1 MDDILIEC
9 SPGISGDML
18 LGAFYDLGVPKK
30 VIEQPLIDLGLK
42 NLYQLDFKESKS
54 CSIRGIKAK
63 VENIDSGPSKR
74 TWRSIKELILNGH
87 LEDKLKKIIYEVFE
101 SLAIAEGKVH
111 GIKSEDVHF
120 HEIGAIDSLVDIIGV
135 CAAFN
140 YLNPKW
146 VYCNEPTLGK
156 GFVQTEHGK
165 LSVPAP
171 AVIELV
177 RQKNIKVLSNCGS
190 SIEGELSTPTGIALL
205 ANLVD
210 YLEPPS
216 KYSIN
221 SYGVGIGNLNFP
233 FPNLVR
239 VYKIA
244 SFNNSSDNDNEQ
256 ISPKC
261 EEIIIQEAWIDDQT
275 AEDISNFVEKLR
287 IEGAYDVSY
296 QAINMK
302 KNRIGF
308 SIQAILPI
316 EKKEFFRRLWF
327 DYSNTIGVRERTQ
340 SRWILLRRR
349 GECSTIFGNIKVK
362 QTLKPD
368 GSIIMKPEN
377 DEVLRL
383 NLEHKIST
391 YEIRKIIKESSN
403 KFKAFENWK

>member
-1 MDDILIEC
+1 MKDVLIEC

-30 VIEQPLIDLGLK
+30 VIEQPLIDLGLDD
-42 NLYQLDFKESKS
+42 LYQLEFEESKS

-63 VENIDSGPSKR
+63 IENIDLSSNKR
-74 TWRSIKELILNGH
+74 TWSSIKELILNGH
-87 LEDKLKKIIYEVFE
+87 LEDKLKKLIFEVFE

-135 CAAFN
+135 CAALN
-140 YLNPKW
+140 YLNPNN
-146 VYCNEPTLGK
+146 VYCNAPMLGE

-165 LSVPAP
+165 LSVPPP
-171 AVIELV
+171 AVIELI
-177 RQKNIKVLSNCGS
+177 RQKNIKVLSNRD

-205 ANLVD
+205 ANLAN
-210 YLEPPS
+210 YQEPPS

-221 SYGVGIGNLNFP
+221 SYGVGIGNLKFS

-239 VYKIA
+239 VYKIT
-244 SFNNSSDNDNEQ
+244 SFKNSYIKGQ
-256 ISPKC
+256 INPKR
-261 EEIIIQEAWIDDQT
+261 EEISVQEAWIDDQT
-275 AEDISNFVEKLR
+275 PEDISNFVEKLR

-308 SIQAILPI
+308 SIQVILPL

-327 DYSNTIGVRERTQ
+327 NYSNTIGVRERTQ

-349 GECSTIFGNIKVK
+349 GECSTTFGNIKVK

-368 GSIIMKPEN
+368 GSISMKPEN

-383 NLEHKIST
+383 KLEHKIST
-391 YEIRKIIKESSN
+391 YEIRKIIKESI
-403 KFKAFENWK
+403 KTFKAFENWK

>member
-1 MDDILIEC
+1 MEDIYIEC

-30 VIEQPLIDLGLK
+30 VIEQPLVDLGLTDK
-42 NLYQLDFKESKS
+42 YNLDFKESRS
-54 CSIRGIKAK
+54 CSILGIKTK
-63 VENIDSGPSKR
+63 VESIDCDSIKR
-74 TWRSIKELILNGH
+74 NWRSIKELILNGH
-87 LEDKLKKIIYEVFE
+87 LEDKLQQIIFKVFE
-101 SLAIAEGKVH
+101 SLASAEGKVH
-111 GIKSEDVHF
+111 GIEPEDVHF

-135 CAAFN
+135 CAALN
-140 YLNPKW
+140 YLNPKK
-146 VYCNEPTLGK
+146 VYCNEPMLGK

-165 LSVPAP
+165 LSVPPP

-177 RQKNIKVLSNCGS
+177 RKQNIKVVSCLE
-190 SIEGELSTPTGIALL
+190 SINGELSTPTGIALL
-205 ANLVD
+205 SNLVD
-210 YLEPPS
+210 YLQPPS

-221 SYGVGIGNLNFP
+221 SYGVGIGNLKFP

-239 VYKIA
+239 VYKIT
-244 SFNNSSDNDNEQ
+244 SFADSFINEQ
-256 ISPKC
+256 INPKC
-261 EEIIIQEAWIDDQT
+261 EEISVQEAWIDDQT
-275 AEDISNFVEKLR
+275 PEDISNFVEKLR

-316 EKKEFFRRLWF
+316 EKKEFFRQLWF

-349 GECSTIFGNIKVK
+349 GECSTTFGNIKVK

-368 GSIIMKPEN
+368 GSITMKPEN
-377 DEVLRL
+377 DEVFRL
-383 NLEHKIST
+383 KLEYKKST
-391 YEIRKIIKESSN
+391 DEIRKIIKDSWKN
-403 KFKAFENWK
+403 FKAFENWK

>member
-1 MDDILIEC
+1 MYDILIEC

-30 VIEQPLIDLGLK
+30 VIEKPLIDLGLK
-42 NLYQLDFKESKS
+42 DLYQLDFKESKS

-63 VENIDSGPSKR
+63 VKNIDCRPSKR

-87 LEDKLKKIIYEVFE
+87 LEDKLRKLICEVFE
-101 SLAIAEGKVH
+101 SLALAEGKVH
-111 GIKSEDVHF
+111 GIKSDDVHF

-135 CAAFN
+135 CASLN
-140 YLNPKW
+140 YLNPNR
-146 VYCNEPTLGK
+146 VYCNEPMLGS

-165 LSVPAP
+165 LSVPPP
-171 AVIELV
+171 AVIELI
-177 RQKNIKVLSNCGS
+177 RQNNIKVLSNRDS
-190 SIEGELSTPTGIALL
+190 TEGELSTPTGIALL

-210 YLEPPS
+210 HLEPPL
-216 KYSIN
+216 KFSIN
-221 SYGVGIGNLNFP
+221 SYGVGIGNLQFP

-239 VYKIA
+239 VYKIT
-244 SFNNSSDNDNEQ
+244 SFEDSSIKDNEQ

-275 AEDISNFVEKLR
+275 PEDISNFVEKLR

-308 SIQAILPI
+308 SIQVILPI

-327 DYSNTIGVRERTQ
+327 DYSNTIGVRERNQ

-349 GECSTIFGNIKVK
+349 GECSTTFGNIKVK

-383 NLEHKIST
+383 QLEHKIST
-391 YEIRKIIKESSN
+391 DEIRKIIRESSKN
-403 KFKAFENWK
+403 FKAFENWK

>member
-1 MDDILIEC
+1 MEDVIEC

-42 NLYQLDFKESKS
+42 DLYQLDFEDSKS

-63 VENIDSGPSKR
+63 VKNIDCSPIKR
-74 TWRSIKELILNGH
+74 TWRNIKELILNSH
-87 LEDKLKKIIYEVFE
+87 LEDKLKKIIYAVFE

-111 GIKSEDVHF
+111 GMKSDEVHF
-120 HEIGAIDSLVDIIGV
+120 HEIGAMDSLVDIIGV
-135 CAAFN
+135 CAALN
-140 YLNPKW
+140 YLNPRR
-146 VYCNEPTLGK
+146 VYCNEPMLGK

-165 LSVPAP
+165 LSVPPP
-171 AVIELV
+171 AVIELI
-177 RQKNIKVLSNCGS
+177 RQKNIKVLSSLN
-190 SIEGELSTPTGIALL
+190 SIDGELSTPTGIALL
-205 ANLVD
+205 ANLFD
-210 YLEPPS
+210 YQEPPL
-216 KYSIN
+216 KFSIN
-221 SYGVGIGNLNFP
+221 TYGVGIGNLKFP

-239 VYKIA
+239 VYKIT
-244 SFNNSSDNDNEQ
+244 SFEDYSINAQNN
-256 ISPKC
+256 PKC
-261 EEIIIQEAWIDDQT
+261 EEISVQEAWIDDQT
-275 AEDISNFVEKLR
+275 PEDISNFVEKLR

-349 GECSTIFGNIKVK
+349 GECPTTFGNIKFK

-368 GSIIMKPEN
+368 GSITMKPEN

-383 NLEHKIST
+383 KLEHKIST
-391 YEIRKIIKESSN
+391 DEIRKIIKESS
-403 KFKAFENWK
+403 KEFKAFENWQ

>member
-1 MDDILIEC
+1 MDDFLIEC

-30 VIEQPLIDLGLK
+30 VIEQPLINLGLK
-42 NLYQLDFKESKS
+42 DLYQLDFKESKS
-54 CSIRGIKAK
+54 CSIRGVKAK
-63 VENIDSGPSKR
+63 VENIDCSSSKR
-74 TWRSIKELILNGH
+74 TWRNIKELILNGQ

-111 GIKSEDVHF
+111 GIKSDDVHF

-135 CAAFN
+135 CAALN
-140 YLNPKW
+140 YLNPKR
-146 VYCNEPTLGK
+146 VYCNEPMLGK
-156 GFVQTEHGK
+156 GFIQTEHGK
-165 LSVPAP
+165 LSVPPP
-171 AVIELV
+171 AVIELIK
-177 RQKNIKVLSNCGS
+177 QKNIKVLSNRD

-210 YLEPPS
+210 YLEPPL
-216 KYSIN
+216 KFTIN
-221 SYGVGIGNLNFP
+221 SYGVGIGNLKFP

-239 VYKIA
+239 VYQIT
-244 SFNNSSDNDNEQ
+244 SFKDSSIHDNEL

-261 EEIIIQEAWIDDQT
+261 EEISIQEAWIDDQT
-275 AEDISNFVEKLR
+275 PEDISNFVEKLR

-308 SIQAILPI
+308 AIQAILPI
-316 EKKEFFRRLWF
+316 EKKEMFRRLWF
-327 DYSNTIGVRERTQ
+327 DYSCTIGVRERTQ

-349 GECSTIFGNIKVK
+349 GECSTTFGNIKVK

-368 GSIIMKPEN
+368 GSIITKPEI

-383 NLEHKIST
+383 QLKHKIST
-391 YEIRKIIKESSN
+391 YEIRKIIKESGK

>member
-1 MDDILIEC
+1 MEDILIEC

-42 NLYQLDFKESKS
+42 DLYQLNFKESKS

-63 VENIDSGPSKR
+63 VKNIDCIPIKR

-111 GIKSEDVHF
+111 GIKSDDVHF

-135 CAAFN
+135 CAALN
-140 YLNPKW
+140 YLNPKR
-146 VYCNEPTLGK
+146 VYCNEPMLGK

-165 LSVPAP
+165 LSGPPP
-171 AVIELV
+171 AVIELI
-177 RQKNIKVLSNCGS
+177 RQKNIKVLSS
-190 SIEGELSTPTGIALL
+190 LDSIEGELSTPTGVSLL
-205 ANLVD
+205 VNLVD
-210 YLEPPS
+210 YHETPS

-221 SYGVGIGNLNFP
+221 SYGVGIGNLKFP

-239 VYKIA
+239 VYKIS
-244 SFNNSSDNDNEQ
+244 SFKTPSTDDNAQ

-261 EEIIIQEAWIDDQT
+261 EEISIQEAWIDDQT
-275 AEDISNFVEKLR
+275 PEDISNFVEKLR

-308 SIQAILPI
+308 SIQVILPK

-327 DYSNTIGVRERTQ
+327 DYSNTIGVRERNQ

-349 GECSTIFGNIKVK
+349 GECSTNFGNIKVK

-368 GSIIMKPEN
+368 GSINMKPEN

-383 NLEHKIST
+383 KLKHKIST
-391 YEIRKIIKESSN
+391 YEIRKIIKESSK

>member
-1 MDDILIEC
+1 MEDVLIEC

-42 NLYQLDFKESKS
+42 DLYQIDFKESKS
-54 CSIRGIKAK
+54 CSIRGIKTK
-63 VENIDSGPSKR
+63 VENIDCSPIKR
-74 TWRSIKELILNGH
+74 TWKSIKELILNGH
-87 LEDKLKKIIYEVFE
+87 LEDKLKKIIYGVFE

-111 GIKSEDVHF
+111 GIKSDDVHF

-135 CAAFN
+135 CAALK
-140 YLNPKW
+140 YLNPKR

-171 AVIELV
+171 AIIELV

-244 SFNNSSDNDNEQ
+244 SFNKSSNNDNEQ

-275 AEDISNFVEKLR
+275 PEDISNFVEKLR

-349 GECSTIFGNIKVK
+349 GECSTTFGNIKVK
-362 QTLKPD
+362 QTMKPD
-368 GSIIMKPEN
+368 GSITMKPEN

-383 NLEHKIST
+383 NIKHKIST
-391 YEIRKIIKESSN
+391 DEIRRIIIKSGRE
-403 KFKAFENWK
+403 FKAFENWK

>member
-1 MDDILIEC
+1 MDDVLIEC

-42 NLYQLDFKESKS
+42 DLYQLEFEESKS
-54 CSIRGIKAK
+54 YSIRGIKANVK
-63 VENIDSGPSKR
+63 NIDCTPTKR
-74 TWRSIKELILNGH
+74 TWRSIKELISNGH
-87 LEDKLKKIIYEVFE
+87 LEDELEKIIYAVFE

-111 GIKSEDVHF
+111 GIKSDDVHF

-135 CAAFN
+135 CASLN
-140 YLNPKW
+140 YLNPKKI
-146 VYCNEPTLGK
+146 YCNEPMLGK

-165 LSVPAP
+165 LSVPPP
-171 AVIELV
+171 AVIELI
-177 RQKNIKVLSNCGS
+177 RKKNIKVLSS
-190 SIEGELSTPTGIALL
+190 FDEIEGELSTPTGIALL
-205 ANLVD
+205 SNLVND
-210 YLEPPS
+210 FQPPS

-221 SYGVGIGNLNFP
+221 SYGVGIGNLKISL
-233 FPNLVR
+233 PNLVR
-239 VYKIA
+239 VYRIS
-244 SFNNSSDNDNEQ
+244 SFENSSINPKCEQ
-256 ISPKC
+256 IS
-261 EEIIIQEAWIDDQT
+261 IQEAWIDDQT
-275 AEDISNFVEKLR
+275 PEDISNFVEQLR

-308 SIQAILPI
+308 SIQAILPL
-316 EKKEFFRRLWF
+316 EKKEYFRRLWF
-327 DYSNTIGVRERTQ
+327 DYSNTIGVRERIQ

-349 GECSTIFGNIKVK
+349 GECSTTFGNVKVK

-368 GSIIMKPEN
+368 GSITIKPEN

-383 NLEHKIST
+383 KLDHKKST
-391 YEIRKIIKESSN
+391 DEIRKIIEESSK

>member
-1 MDDILIEC
+1 MEDILIEC

-42 NLYQLDFKESKS
+42 DLYQLDFEESKS

-63 VENIDSGPSKR
+63 VENIDCIPIKR

-111 GIKSEDVHF
+111 GIKSDEVHF

-135 CAAFN
+135 CAALN
-140 YLNPKW
+140 YLNPKR
-146 VYCNEPTLGK
+146 VYCNEPMLGK

-165 LSVPAP
+165 LSVPPP
-171 AVIELV
+171 AVIELI
-177 RQKNIKVLSNCGS
+177 RQKNIKILSSFS
-190 SIEGELSTPTGIALL
+190 SIDGELSTPTGIALL

-210 YLEPPS
+210 YHEHPP
-216 KYSIN
+216 KYSIK
-221 SYGVGIGNLNFP
+221 SYGVGIGNLKFT

-239 VYKIA
+239 VYKIT
-244 SFNNSSDNDNEQ
+244 SFENFPNNDKKH

-261 EEIIIQEAWIDDQT
+261 EEISIQEAWIDDQT
-275 AEDISNFVEKLR
+275 PEDISNFVEKMR

-308 SIQAILPI
+308 SIQVILPI

-349 GECSTIFGNIKVK
+349 GECSTTFGNINVK

-368 GSIIMKPEN
+368 GSITMKPEN

-383 NLEHKIST
+383 QLKHKIST
-391 YEIRKIIKESSN
+391 YEIRKIIKESSK

>member
-1 MDDILIEC
+1 MEDLLIEC

-18 LGAFYDLGVPKK
+18 LGAFYDLGVPKT
-30 VIEQPLIDLGLK
+30 VIEKPLIDLGLK
-42 NLYQLDFKESKS
+42 DLYHLEFKESKS

-63 VENIDSGPSKR
+63 VENIDCIPIKR
-74 TWRSIKELILNGH
+74 TWRSIRELVSNGH
-87 LEDKLKKIIYEVFE
+87 LEDKLKQIIYEVFE
-101 SLAIAEGKVH
+101 SLACAEGKVH

-135 CAAFN
+135 CAALN
-140 YLNPKW
+140 YLNPKK
-146 VYCNEPTLGK
+146 VYCNEPMLGK

-165 LSVPAP
+165 LSVPPP

-177 RQKNIKVLSNCGS
+177 RQKNIKFLSS
-190 SIEGELSTPTGIALL
+190 FDSIEGELSTPTGIALL
-205 ANLVD
+205 SNLVD
-210 YLEPPS
+210 YLQPPS

-221 SYGVGIGNLNFP
+221 SYGVGIGELKFP

-239 VYKIA
+239 VYKIT
-244 SFNNSSDNDNEQ
+244 SFEDSYINEQ
-256 ISPKC
+256 INPKC
-261 EEIIIQEAWIDDQT
+261 EEISVQEAWIDDQT
-275 AEDISNFVEKLR
+275 PEDISNFVEKLR

-316 EKKEFFRRLWF
+316 EKREFFRRLWF
-327 DYSNTIGVRERTQ
+327 NYSNTIGVRERTQ

-349 GECSTIFGNIKVK
+349 GECSTTFGNIKVK

-368 GSIIMKPEN
+368 GSITMKPEN

-383 NLEHKIST
+383 KLEHKIST
-391 YEIRKIIKESSN
+391 DEIRKIIKESS
-403 KFKAFENWK
+403 KEFKAFENWK

>member
-1 MDDILIEC
+1 MDILIEC

-42 NLYQLDFKESKS
+42 DLYQLDFKESKS

-63 VENIDSGPSKR
+63 VENINRSPIKR

-111 GIKSEDVHF
+111 GIKSDEVHF

-135 CAAFN
+135 CAALN
-140 YLNPKW
+140 YLNPKR
-146 VYCNEPTLGK
+146 VYCNEPMLGK

-165 LSVPAP
+165 LSVPPP
-171 AVIELV
+171 AVIELIK
-177 RQKNIKVLSNCGS
+177 QKNIKVLSNRDL
-190 SIEGELSTPTGIALL
+190 IEGELSTPTGIALL

-210 YLEPPS
+210 CPEPPS

-221 SYGVGIGNLNFP
+221 SYGVGIGNLKFP

-239 VYKIA
+239 VYKIT
-244 SFNNSSDNDNEQ
+244 SFEDSYIHDNEQ

-261 EEIIIQEAWIDDQT
+261 EEISIQEAWIDDQT
-275 AEDISNFVEKLR
+275 PEDISNFVEKLR

-308 SIQAILPI
+308 SIQVILPI

-349 GECSTIFGNIKVK
+349 GECSTTLGNIKVK

-383 NLEHKIST
+383 KLNHKIST
-391 YEIRKIIKESSN
+391 YEIRKIIKESSK
-403 KFKAFENWK
+403 KFKAFENWQ

>member
-1 MDDILIEC
+1 MEDVLIEC

-18 LGAFYDLGVPKK
+18 LGAFYDLGVPKQ

-42 NLYQLDFKESKS
+42 DLFDLEFKESKS
-54 CSIRGIKAK
+54 SSIRGISVN
-63 VENIDSGPSKR
+63 VENINRSPFKR

-87 LEDKLKKIIYEVFE
+87 LEDKLKLKIYEVFE
-101 SLAIAEGKVH
+101 SLANAEGKVH

-135 CAAFN
+135 CAALN
-140 YLNPKW
+140 YLNPKR
-146 VYCNEPTLGK
+146 VYCSEPMLGK

-165 LSVPAP
+165 LSVPTP

-177 RQKNIKVLSNCGS
+177 RKKNIKVLSS
-190 SIEGELSTPTGIALL
+190 FEAIDGELSTPTGIALL
-205 ANLVD
+205 SNLVNC
-210 YLEPPS
+210 LKLPP
-216 KYSIN
+216 KYTIN
-221 SYGVGIGNLNFP
+221 SYGVGIGNLKLP

-239 VYKIA
+239 VYKISA
-244 SFNNSSDNDNEQ
+244 FEDSFFNQQNN
-256 ISPKC
+256 PKC
-261 EEIIIQEAWIDDQT
+261 EKISIQESWIDDQT
-275 AEDISNFVEKLR
+275 PEDISNFVEKLR

-308 SIQAILPI
+308 AIQAILPV

-349 GECSTIFGNIKVK
+349 GECSTPFGNIKVK

-368 GSIIMKPEN
+368 GSITMKPEN

-383 NLEHKIST
+383 KLEHKKST
-391 YEIRKIIKESSN
+391 YEIRKIIKDSSKN
-403 KFKAFENWK
+403 FTAFENWK

>member
-1 MDDILIEC
+1 MKDVLIEC

-30 VIEQPLIDLGLK
+30 VIEEPLINLGLK
-42 NLYQLDFKESKS
+42 ELYNLEFEESKS

-63 VENIDSGPSKR
+63 VQNIDSLSIKR
-74 TWRSIKELILNGH
+74 DWSSIKELILNGN
-87 LEDKLKKIIYEVFE
+87 LEDKLRQIIYAVFE
-101 SLAIAEGKVH
+101 SLANAEGRVH

-120 HEIGAIDSLVDIIGV
+120 HEIGAIDSLVDIVGV
-135 CAAFN
+135 CAAIN
-140 YLNPKW
+140 YLNPKK
-146 VYCNEPTLGK
+146 VYCNAPMLGK

-165 LSVPAP
+165 LSVPPP
-171 AVIELV
+171 AVIELI
-177 RQKNIKVLSNCGS
+177 RRNNIKVVSCS
-190 SIEGELSTPTGIALL
+190 DSIEGELSTPTGIALL
-205 ANLVD
+205 SNLVD
-210 YLEPPS
+210 YSEIPS
-216 KYSIN
+216 KYSIH
-221 SYGVGIGNLNFP
+221 SYGVGIGNLKFS
-233 FPNLVR
+233 FSNLVR
-239 VYKIA
+239 VYKIT
-244 SFNNSSDNDNEQ
+244 SFEDSYNNQQ
-256 ISPKC
+256 INPKC
-261 EEIIIQEAWIDDQT
+261 EEISIQEAWIDDQ
-275 AEDISNFVEKLR
+275 APEDISNFVEKLR

-349 GECSTIFGNIKVK
+349 GECSTTFGNIKVK

-368 GSIIMKPEN
+368 GSITMKPEN

-383 NLEHKIST
+383 KLEHKISID
-391 YEIRKIIKESSN
+391 EIRKIIKESSQ
-403 KFKAFENWK
+403 KFKAFENWQ

>member
-1 MDDILIEC
+1 MDDVLIEC

-42 NLYQLDFKESKS
+42 NIYQLDFKESKS

-63 VENIDSGPSKR
+63 VENIDCSPINR
-74 TWRSIKELILNGH
+74 TWKSIKELILNGH

-111 GIKSEDVHF
+111 GIKSDEVHF
-120 HEIGAIDSLVDIIGV
+120 HEIGAIDSLVDIIGA
-135 CAAFN
+135 CAALN
-140 YLNPKW
+140 YLNPKR
-146 VYCNEPTLGK
+146 VYCNEPMLGK

-165 LSVPAP
+165 LSVPPP
-171 AVIELV
+171 AVIELI
-177 RQKNIKVLSNCGS
+177 RQKNIKVLSSLN
-190 SIEGELSTPTGIALL
+190 SIDGELSTPTGIALL
-205 ANLVD
+205 ANFVD
-210 YLEPPS
+210 YPKPPS

-221 SYGVGIGNLNFP
+221 SYGVGIGNLKFT

-239 VYKIA
+239 VYKIT
-244 SFNNSSDNDNEQ
+244 SFEDFSINDNEQ

-261 EEIIIQEAWIDDQT
+261 EEISIQEAWIDDQT
-275 AEDISNFVEKLR
+275 PEDISNFVEKLR

-308 SIQAILPI
+308 SIQVILPI

-327 DYSNTIGVRERTQ
+327 DYSSTIGVRERNQ
-340 SRWILLRRR
+340 SRWILLRRT
-349 GECSTIFGNIKVK
+349 GECSTTFGNIKVK

-368 GSIIMKPEN
+368 GSIITKPEN

-383 NLEHKIST
+383 QLEHKIST
-391 YEIRKIIKESSN
+391 YEIRKIIKESGK